1 MTNIL
6 SIETSCDESAISF
19 ITFNKERKDGDIP
32 FEIKSNELISQSD
45 LHKDFGGVYP
55 EIAKREHTKSLPL
68 LLIKILKEHSEKG
81 YKINDEHKDQV
92 KNIFSKNT
100 GLIDIF
106 LKEVATYKPLQID
119 GIAVTVGPGL
129 EPSLYVGV
137 NFAKALSMIW
147 NIPIIPVNHMEGHFV
162 SAFIENDV
170 IKKPDYPILSLLVS
184 GGHTELILSE
194 KENAY
199 IKLGETL
206 DDAVGEAFDKVAR
219 MLGLPYPGGP
229 QISKLSEEVR
239 SGSAIDRYNF
249 PRPMEK
255 SNDFNFSYSGLKTA
269 VRYKIE
275 SENLTEDIKKEI
287 AYSFEEAAISV
298 LLSKTIKALEKYEPK
313 TLSIGGGVSAN
324 QYLRK
329 CIQKIGEE
337 KDIDVKTPSIHL
349 STDNAVM
356 IAISGFLKFNDNAS
370 SSIKKLE
377 DISVYSNLS
386 I

>member
-81 YKINDEHKDQV
+81 YKINDEHQDQV

-106 LKEVATYKPLQID
+106 LNEVATYKPLQID

-337 KDIDVKTPSIHL
+337 KDIDVKIPSIHL

-356 IAISGFLKFNDNAS
+356 IAISGFLKFNDNATR
-370 SSIKKLE
+370 SIKKLE